1 MKEGQPN
8 MASLLRLPVYV
19 IASMLLSMSV
29 PAVGNAQ
36 TFIPTH
42 RLSSNTANALA
53 IAARDDCERLGWKVS
68 VAVVDIDGVLQAFIR
83 GNGAGVH
90 TVQVA
95 QDKAFTV
102 AGFGVPTSVINE
114 RYKMQPP
121 IHFFAKTPH
130 LIAGEG
136 ALPIKIGSEVVG
148 AIGVAGS
155 TGDDEHCDEAALKKV
170 LHE

>member
-1 MKEGQPN
+1 MV
-8 MASLLRLPVYV
+8 SLLRLPVFV
-19 IASMLLSMSV
+19 TVSMLLSMSTT
-29 PAVGNAQ
+29 AIGNAQ

-42 RLSSNTANALA
+42 RLSSDAANALA
-53 IAARDDCERLGWKVS
+53 LAAREDCERRGWKVS

-102 AGFGVPTSVINE
+102 AGFGVPTSVVNE
-114 RYKMQPP
+114 RYKMMPP

-136 ALPIKIGSEVVG
+136 ALPIKIGNEVVG

-170 LHE
+170 LHESSPSK

>member
-1 MKEGQPN
+1 MV
-8 MASLLRLPVYV
+8 SLLRLPIFVTML
-19 IASMLLSMSV
+19 ILLSMST
-29 PAVGNAQ
+29 PAIGNAQ

-42 RLSSNTANALA
+42 RLSSDAANALA
-53 IAARDDCERLGWKVS
+53 LAARNECERIGWKVS
-68 VAVVDIDGVLQAFIR
+68 VAVVDIDGVLQSFIR

-102 AGFGVPTSVINE
+102 AGFGVRTTVINE
-114 RYKMQPP
+114 RYKNMPP

-155 TGDDEHCDEAALKKV
+155 TGYDEHCDEVALTKV
-170 LHE
+170 LHETFPAK

>member
-1 MKEGQPN
+1 MV
-8 MASLLRLPVYV
+8 SFIRLPIFVTALV
-19 IASMLLSMSV
+19 VLSMST
-29 PAVGNAQ
+29 PAIGNAQ

-42 RLSSNTANALA
+42 RLSSNAANALA
-53 IAARDDCERLGWKVS
+53 LAARTECERIGWKVS

-83 GNGAGVH
+83 GDGAGVH

-102 AGFGVPTSVINE
+102 AGFGVPTTVINE
-114 RYKMQPP
+114 RYKMMPP

-155 TGDDEHCDEAALKKV
+155 TGYDEHCDEVALKKV
-170 LHE
+170 LHESFPSK